1 MRANPQRN
9 AEKVRLELARR
20 LLGAGD
26 ECLSGERLAG
36 DLGISRAAV
45 SKHLAVLRDR
55 GFSLDAS
62 PRRGYRLVA
71 WPDALTPEAVLPQLQ
86 TRTLGRTL
94 IHHEV
99 CDSTNT
105 LAFSEGL
112 AGAPH
117 GLTVV
122 ADAQTRGRGRRGRDW
137 HSPAGAGLYASV
149 LLRPELQPQAAPPLA
164 FAAAVAVAEALEET
178 LDLSPRLKWPNDV
191 QLGGR
196 KVCGILLEM
205 SAEPER
211 VAFVVCG
218 IGLNVN
224 AQTLPRELEHRA
236 TSLRLEVGRPV
247 ARPLVL
253 APLLAALE
261 RWVDRYVD
269 EGFAPLREAWL
280 ARAAHL
286 NQEVRVDTP
295 NTTIRGVAETLD
307 ADGALVLKLPSG
319 ESKRILVGDVWPVTD
334 PVDETTVTR

>member
-1 MRANPQRN
+1 MSGSPRY
-9 AEKVRLELARR
+9 AEEVRLELARR

-26 ECLSGERLAG
+26 NCLSGERLAA

-45 SKHLAVLRDR
+45 SKHLAVLRKR

-71 WPDALTPEAVLPQLQ
+71 WPDALTPEAVLPRLQ
-86 TRTLGRTL
+86 TRDLGRAL
-94 IHHEV
+94 IYREV
-99 CDSTNT
+99 CESTNT
-105 LAFSEGL
+105 LAFSEGV

-122 ADAQTRGRGRRGRDW
+122 ADAQTSGRGRRGRDW
-137 HSPAGAGLYASV
+137 HSPPTDGLYVSV
-149 LLRPELQPQAAPPLA
+149 LLRPRLQPQAAPPLA

-178 LDLSPRLKWPNDV
+178 LDLAPRLKWPNDV
-191 QLGGR
+191 LLGER

-224 AQTLPRELEHRA
+224 AQTLPADIAHRA
-236 TSLRLEVGRPV
+236 TSLRLELGTPV

-286 NQEVRVDTP
+286 DQEVRVQMPDA
-295 NTTIRGVAETLD
+295 TIHGVAETLD
-307 ADGALVLKLPSG
+307 ADGALVLRLASG
-319 ESKRILVGDVWPVTD
+319 ESKRILVGDVWPATD
-334 PVDETTVTR
+334 PVDEAPTTR